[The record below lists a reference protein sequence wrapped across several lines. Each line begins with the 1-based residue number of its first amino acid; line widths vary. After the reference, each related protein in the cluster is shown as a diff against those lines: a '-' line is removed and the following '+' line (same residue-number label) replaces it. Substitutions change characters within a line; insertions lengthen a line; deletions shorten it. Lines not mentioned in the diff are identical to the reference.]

1 MKNIIDLFNQK
12 DKLQH
17 ILVVLIIYQLS
28 YIVLNKFIN
37 IFLSILF
44 AIFISGIV
52 IIGKEIY
59 DKYISKIGV
68 FDINDIYA
76 GIIGILIGLVETII
90 LII

>member
-52 IIGKEIY
+52 IIGKEVY

>member
-52 IIGKEIY
+52 IIGKEVY
-59 DKYISKIGV
+59 DKYISKTGV